1 MRSAAQE
8 LEPRAY
14 SASPI
19 GANFLL
25 AAAGRSNGDVLFDP
39 TVPLNDV
46 RAGLNSMTLGA
57 GRTFNLGGRLALA
70 TMALPYVWGT
80 ISGKVGEQAQTVTR
94 SGLAD
99 ARFKLSV
106 NLVGTGALRPADFV
120 KAPRRTVFGTSLTVA
135 APVGQYYGDK
145 LINIGTNRWAFK
157 PEVGLSHPV
166 GGWQIDAAAGVWLF
180 IANDRFYPGGSTRTQ
195 DPLFAIQSHV
205 SYNVTRRGW
214 VAADATWYAGADT
227 RIDEGPPSSRQNN
240 ARFGATLSLPIGA
253 SQSVKLSLSTGAS
266 TQSGSDFTTVGVA
279 WQYLWLDRPRSSR
292 P

>member
-39 TVPLNDV
+39 TVPLTDV
-46 RAGLNSMTLGA
+46 RAGLNSTTLGA

-70 TMALPYVWGT
+70 TVALPYVWGT
-80 ISGKVGEQAQTVTR
+80 ISGKVAEQAQSVTR

-99 ARFKLSV
+99 ARAKLSV
-106 NLVGTGALRPADFV
+106 NLIGGAALTPAAFV
-120 KAPRRTVFGTSLTVA
+120 KAPRRTIIGASLTVA
-135 APVGQYYGDK
+135 APIGQYYADK

-157 PEVGLSHPV
+157 PEVGLSYPV
-166 GGWQIDAAAGVWLF
+166 GRWQLDAAAGVWLF
-180 IANDRFYPGGSTRTQ
+180 TANDRFYPGGATRAQ
-195 DPLFAIQSHV
+195 DPLVAIQTHA

-214 VAADATWYAGADT
+214 VAVDATWYAGANVHVND
-227 RIDEGPPSSRQNN
+227 GAPGSGQNN
-240 ARFGATLSLPIGA
+240 ARVGATLSLPIAA
-253 SQSVKLSLSTGAS
+253 SQSLKVSASTGAS
-266 TQSGSDFTTVGVA
+266 TLTGSDFTTVGVA
-279 WQYLWLDRPRSSR
+279 WQYLWLDRPKSSR